1 MSPPPV
7 PDAAL
12 FDFDGVIIDSRAAV
26 RSAINL
32 SLADHGMG
40 PRPPRTLDRFIGPP
54 ILGAFAELTGS
65 DESSSTVAELADTY
79 HRRYE
84 DVYLELTS
92 LEDGIEPVL
101 RALTLP
107 TVLATAKQIEF
118 VDPLL
123 AQFGISDCFEAVFA
137 PTLNQLHE
145 SKTQTVARALQFL
158 GARAPVLVGDRSYD
172 IEAAR
177 ANGIRCIGVTWGIG
191 DRDELQR
198 AGADV
203 ILSRPAE
210 LQRLLGAS

>member
-26 RSAINL
+26 RSAINQT
-32 SLADHGMG
+32 LAGHGM
-40 PRPPRTLDRFIGPP
+40 PTRPEHTLDHFIGPP
-54 ILGAFAELTGS
+54 ILSAFAELS
-65 DESSSTVAELADTY
+65 AAEENSALVASLADTY

-84 DVYLELTS
+84 DLYLEQTT
-92 LEDGIEPVL
+92 LECGIEPVL

-107 TVLATAKQIEF
+107 LVLATAKPIEF

-123 AQFGISDCFEAVFA
+123 IRLGIGDCFDAVFA
-137 PTLNQLHE
+137 PTLDQLQE

-158 GARAPVLVGDRSYD
+158 GASAPVMVGDRSHD
-172 IEAAR
+172 VLAAR
-177 ANGIRCIGVTWGIG
+177 ANRIRCIGVTWGIG
-191 DRDELQR
+191 DEEELQQ

-203 ILSRPAE
+203 IVNRPRE
-210 LQRLLGAS
+210 LLKLLAPS